1 MTAQLSQ
8 ELYRAAARTFEDLAF
23 LLPMQG
29 DPASTDGQQAW
40 AFVAFSGP
48 FSGRVAVGCPRQ
60 MLVPLA
66 ANMLGDG
73 DVPAL
78 GQQLDAL
85 REVANVVCGNLL
97 PAIAGT
103 QAVFRMEAPHVVQG
117 GLPALSDQPVARA
130 HLQLHEG
137 WAQVL
142 LYMDAAPA
150 GQATPT

>member
-23 LLPMQG
+23 LLPMPG
-29 DPASTDGQQAW
+29 DPSSAEGEQAW
-40 AFVAFSGP
+40 ASVAFSGP
-48 FSGRVAVGCPRQ
+48 FSGRVAVGCPTQ

-73 DVPAL
+73 DIPPL

-85 REVANVVCGNLL
+85 SEVANVVCGNLL

-103 QAVFRMEAPHVVQG
+103 QAIFRMEAPHVVQG
-117 GLPALSDQPVARA
+117 DLPRQIDEPVART